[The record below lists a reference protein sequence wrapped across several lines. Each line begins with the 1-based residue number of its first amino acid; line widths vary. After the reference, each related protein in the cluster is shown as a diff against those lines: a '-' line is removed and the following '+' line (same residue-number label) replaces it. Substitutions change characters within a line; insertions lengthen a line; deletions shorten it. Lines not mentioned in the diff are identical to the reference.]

1 MRSGEGGET
10 MQEWAYVAETF
21 GRNFSDRRGEPC
33 VLYGLGR
40 GTEAILAACPEFSFL
55 GLLDGFQ
62 ESGTLYGQPV
72 LSLAQVAE
80 RKPAYIVVVA
90 RAQSVRIIA
99 RRIASFCRAQGIGL
113 WDVQGRD
120 LLVQEVPETR
130 QHAYFSFTLEQAKQ
144 EILAHDVI
152 SFDVFDTL
160 LMRCTLMP
168 EDVFAL
174 MERRLGIPGLAKAR
188 EQAEHTLYRQ
198 GNPTLEEI
206 EQETGRLCHLTA
218 AQTEALAGVELS
230 IERAVLVPRRD
241 AVALLSFAVAQGKRV
256 FLISDMY
263 LSETQLR
270 SLLSANQITGYE
282 GLLVSTACQSLK
294 TQRLFEIFQARV
306 PAASYLHFGDNEEAD
321 IACARRCGMDAQ
333 QLMSGADLLALSA
346 WRGMDAQCA
355 SLEERLLFG
364 VVVAQVF
371 NSPFALSG
379 TDGRPLVDTA
389 QAFGG
394 VFLSP
399 LLVSFLLWLLRQ
411 TAGKYQ
417 HIFWSA
423 RDGYLLL
430 RMQRCLQARF
440 PGVSFPK
447 GHYLYISRIAA
458 TAAGLQ
464 DAEDLR
470 YAASIGFAGSARE
483 LLVRRFFLRREEI
496 LPQRD
501 GETLEAYVLRHT
513 EVILARAAQL
523 RQSYQAYVQTL
534 GIAPEEAAVFFDLI
548 SSGTGQVNFENIT
561 GRKYLGLY
569 MIFIQEGQRRKRNLT
584 VRSFLETGGLYALQS
599 YLSRNYEPVEN
610 LVMSDEPTL
619 LRFDR
624 EGRPV
629 FASEPRSDAELAYTE
644 EVQEGV
650 LRFLQQYLSILGDW
664 QAVIR
669 PAFADQLYQ
678 LIRSRYTRVEHCV
691 FAQEMVRDD
700 FTGRDYRMADMFD

>member
-1 MRSGEGGET
+1 
-10 MQEWAYVAETF
+10 MQDCNVVVSTF
-21 GRNFSDRRGEPC
+21 RKSFADRRREKF
-33 VLYGLGR
+33 VLYGLSR
-40 GTEAILAACPEFSFL
+40 HTEEIVSGCPEFTFL

-62 ESGTLYGQPV
+62 ESGELYGLPV

-80 RKPAYIVVVA
+80 LHPAHIVIVA

-99 RRIASFCRAQGIGL
+99 RRIASFCRVQGIGL

-120 LLVQEVPETR
+120 LLVQEAPEAR
-130 QHAYFSFTLEQAKQ
+130 QYAYFSFTMEQARE
-144 EILAHDVI
+144 EILAHEII

-160 LMRCTLMP
+160 LMRCTLTP

-218 AQTEALAGVELS
+218 TQTEALAGVELS

-306 PAASYLHFGDNEEAD
+306 PAASYLHFGDNGEAD
-321 IACARRCGMDAQ
+321 IACARHCGMNAR

-364 VVVAQVF
+364 AVMAQVF

-394 VFLSP
+394 VFLAP
-399 LLVSFLLWLLRQ
+399 LLTSFLLWLLRQ
-411 TAGKYQ
+411 TVGKYQ
-417 HIFWSA
+417 HILWSA

-430 RMQRCLQARF
+430 RMQRCLQACF

-447 GHYLYISRIAA
+447 GHYFYISRIAA

-464 DAEDLR
+464 DTEDLR
-470 YAASIGFAGSARE
+470 YAASVGFAGSARE
-483 LLVRRFFLRREEI
+483 LLAQRFFLRQEEI

-501 GETLEAYVLRHT
+501 GETIGEYVLRHA
-513 EVILARAAQL
+513 EVILTRAAQL
-523 RQSYQAYVQTL
+523 RQCYQAYVQTL

-548 SSGTGQVNFENIT
+548 SSGTGQVNLETIT

-569 MIFIQEGQRRKRNLT
+569 MIFIQEGQWRKRNLT
-584 VRSFLETGGLYALQS
+584 VRSFLETGGLYELQS

-629 FASEPRSDAELAYTE
+629 FAVELRSAAELAYTE

-650 LRFLQQYLSILGDW
+650 LRFLRRYLSILGDW
-664 QAVIR
+664 RAVIR